1 MNTRRTA
8 KAAEAIRET
17 VSLTILCGLR
27 DPRVKNVTVLR
38 AEVSGDLR
46 AAKIYVSVMG
56 DAKAQSLTM
65 HGLDSARGFIQSK
78 VADRL
83 QTKNTPVLK
92 FVLDPGVKFSAE
104 TSQMLRTVLPEG
116 TSSAIGR
123 DSDQSHV
130 QPDSGERLNGN
141 DDQDVDFDDEDEEDD
156 DDGDYDDDDLD
167 DDDDDDDDLD
177 DDDDDDFDEVGDEE
191 DEDEK
196 GVSGSAGVH

>member
-1 MNTRRTA
+1 MNTRRVA
-8 KAAEAIRET
+8 KAAEAIRESVAMT
-17 VSLTILCGLR
+17 VLVGLR

-46 AAKIYVSVMG
+46 SAKIYVSVMG

-104 TSQMLRTVLPEG
+104 TSQALREVFPE
-116 TSSAIGR
+116 SSA
-123 DSDQSHV
+123 SA
-130 QPDSGERLNGN
+130 
-141 DDQDVDFDDEDEEDD
+141 DDVEMEASADDVESAE
-156 DDGDYDDDDLD
+156 LD
-167 DDDDDDDDLD
+167 NAI
-177 DDDDDDFDEVGDEE
+177 DEVGD
-191 DEDEK
+191 DAS
-196 GVSGSAGVH
+196 VPGSADTR

>member
-1 MNTRRTA
+1 MNTRRVA
-8 KAAEAIRET
+8 KAAEAIRESVAMT
-17 VSLTILCGLR
+17 VLVGLR

-46 AAKIYVSVMG
+46 SAKIYVSVMG

-104 TSQMLRTVLPEG
+104 TSQALREVFPER
-116 TSSAIGR
+116 SA
-123 DSDQSHV
+123 SA
-130 QPDSGERLNGN
+130 
-141 DDQDVDFDDEDEEDD
+141 DDVEMEASADDVESAE
-156 DDGDYDDDDLD
+156 LD
-167 DDDDDDDDLD
+167 NAI
-177 DDDDDDFDEVGDEE
+177 DEVGD
-191 DEDEK
+191 DAS
-196 GVSGSAGVH
+196 VPGSADTR

>member
-1 MNTRRTA
+1 MNTRRVA
-8 KAAEAIRET
+8 KAAEAIRES
-17 VSLTILCGLR
+17 VSMTILLGLR

-92 FVLDPGVKFSAE
+92 FVLDPGVKFSAQ
-104 TSQMLRTVLPEG
+104 TSQMLREVMPES
-116 TSSAIGR
+116 TM
-123 DSDQSHV
+123 
-130 QPDSGERLNGN
+130 PTN
-141 DDQDVDFDDEDEEDD
+141 DVETDDTEFDTEVGQVDDDEIDD
-156 DDGDYDDDDLD
+156 DN
-167 DDDDDDDDLD
+167 
-177 DDDDDDFDEVGDEE
+177 
-191 DEDEK
+191 
-196 GVSGSAGVH
+196 VSGSARTR

>member
-1 MNTRRTA
+1 MNTRRVA
-8 KAAEAIRET
+8 KAAEAIRES
-17 VSLTILCGLR
+17 VSMTILVGLR

-65 HGLDSARGFIQSK
+65 HGLESARGFIQSK

-104 TSQMLRTVLPEG
+104 TSQTLRDVMSEDRG
-116 TSSAIGR
+116 GS
-123 DSDQSHV
+123 
-130 QPDSGERLNGN
+130 DSGESAGSEFASDIAET
-141 DDQDVDFDDEDEEDD
+141 DDTDVSDNEVDSDEV
-156 DDGDYDDDDLD
+156 DDGS
-167 DDDDDDDDLD
+167 
-177 DDDDDDFDEVGDEE
+177 
-191 DEDEK
+191 
-196 GVSGSAGVH
+196 VSGRADSR